1 MQNDFCF
8 LHVDTKSNPADLL
21 SRGTTTKNLFSNTL
35 RFQGP
40 RWVNDEAMWPK
51 QMICAILTI
60 KEDTSIE
67 KSKDKTQMVM
77 DVRTFSSLGRILRVT
92 KYVYRFIKNILM
104 KKDLPRILTK

>member
-1 MQNDFCF
+1 M
-8 LHVDTKSNPADLL
+8 
-21 SRGTTTKNLFSNTL
+21 
-35 RFQGP
+35 
-40 RWVNDEAMWPK
+40 NDEAMWPK
-51 QMICAILTI
+51 QKICAILII